1 MVGISMRAA
10 VEALLQTV
18 QSWPI
23 AAAIRGDLP
32 GSEWLFP
39 IIETL
44 HVLALALMFGS
55 IAMLDLRLLGIG
67 RRIGAVSALAR
78 ELLPWTG
85 IAWCAAA
92 AFGTLLFISRAA
104 SYVHNFQ
111 FRMKLLCM
119 ALAFLNMLVFQ
130 FGAYRQVAGWD
141 HGWPPAAARLAGMLS
156 LMLWLGVVLF
166 GRWVGFTS

>member
-1 MVGISMRAA
+1 MRAA
-10 VEALLQTV
+10 AAALLQTI

-23 AAAIRGDLP
+23 AAAVRGDLA

-44 HVLALALMFGS
+44 HVLALTLMFGS
-55 IAMLDLRLLGIG
+55 IAMLDLRLLGFG
-67 RRIGAVSALAR
+67 RRSGAVSALAR
-78 ELLPWTG
+78 ELLPWTWT
-85 IAWCAAA
+85 AWCAAA
-92 AFGTLLFISRAA
+92 ALGTLLFISRAE

-119 ALAFLNMLVFQ
+119 AVAFLNMLIFQ
-130 FGAYRQVAGWD
+130 FGAFRQVASWD
-141 HGWPPAAARLAGMLS
+141 HGRPPAAARLAGMLS
-156 LMLWLGVVLF
+156 LMLWLGVVFF